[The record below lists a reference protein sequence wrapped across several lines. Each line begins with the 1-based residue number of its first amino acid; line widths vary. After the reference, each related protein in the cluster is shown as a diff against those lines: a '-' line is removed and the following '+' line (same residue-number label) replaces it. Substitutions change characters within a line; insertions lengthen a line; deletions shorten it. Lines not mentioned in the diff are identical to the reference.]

1 MASLPRVLNHYL
13 PQPLGRLA
21 NKRLI
26 LPIIL
31 IALLAASAG
40 TRALTIAVLSDAFW
54 QVAAYVAATLTLYHA
69 LAAQLNQR
77 TTKLSTLLASSA
89 RWQVV
94 FAAAMGA
101 LPGCGGA
108 IVVITQFV
116 RGKLSFGAVVAVLT
130 ATMGDAAFLLIAA
143 EPSTGLF
150 VIALGF
156 VVGVI
161 SGRLID
167 RLHGTDF
174 LRPSPRIEPAPS
186 YDATAMSASTAKR
199 HTNQPMIHL
208 QGRFWQ
214 WMLLP
219 ASVIAIM
226 GSLQMD
232 VDAVFHLPPQ
242 TISLIGAGAALIAML
257 LWATS
262 RDITDYESAVSEDP
276 KHRTANLFQ
285 RVAQDT
291 HFVTS
296 WVIAAFLVFE
306 LTIYWSGLDLASVF
320 SNWLLL
326 LPLMGVLIG
335 LLPGCGPQ
343 ILVTGLYLSGT
354 VPLSAQLGNAIS
366 NDGDALFPAIALAPK
381 AALVATLY
389 SSIPAI
395 IVAYGYFFLFE

>member
-1 MASLPRVLNHYL
+1 MASLPRVLNHPL
-13 PQPLGRLA
+13 PYPLARLA

-40 TRALTIAVLSDAFW
+40 TRELTVAVLSDAFW

-77 TTKLSTLLASSA
+77 ATRLSTLLASSA
-89 RWQVV
+89 RFQVL

-143 EPSTGLF
+143 EPGTGLF
-150 VIALGF
+150 VIAVGF

-161 SGRLID
+161 SGLIID
-167 RLHGTDF
+167 RIHGTDF
-174 LRPSPRIEPAPS
+174 LRPSGQTQTLNECACS
-186 YDATAMSASTAKR
+186 TSTHTAR
-199 HTNQPMIHL
+199 QPMIRL

-214 WMLLP
+214 WMLVP
-219 ASVIAIM
+219 AGVVAIM

-232 VDAVFHLPPQ
+232 VDATFHLPAD
-242 TISLIGAGAALIAML
+242 TISIIGAGAALVTML
-257 LWATS
+257 LWSVS
-262 RDITDYESAVSEDP
+262 RDITDYESAVAEDP

-291 HFVTS
+291 NFVTS
-296 WVIAAFLVFE
+296 WVIAAFLIFE
-306 LTIYWSGLDLASVF
+306 LSMYWSGIDLAAVF

-381 AALVATLY
+381 AALVATFY
-389 SSIPAI
+389 SSIPALM
-395 IVAYGYFFLFE
+395 VAYGYFFLFE